1 VTRIKWNPEVFSKFV
16 YPVEIKISPIGNW
29 ISYTLRRVNIK
40 ENRDVNTVVLQNIK
54 NGERRYLEEEST
66 SPLFSPDGAKLIYLK
81 EDKET
86 KTTEICLL
94 EISSM
99 SLRRI
104 GKTNKILKID
114 WNQDSRRILLLTT
127 RSREDEDLYF
137 EEEAPIWFDG
147 QGFRDS
153 PTDLIQILDVES
165 QTILEKTEDKRIA
178 VAIWRKDEVVYG
190 KMRDIVQPK
199 YYDIVAW
206 NGEGTRLLFQD
217 VSLIP
222 TYSNGEKL
230 LLTGRPRKETHFEHD
245 YHYLWDGE
253 NLDAL
258 TEEYGYNNASG
269 INTDIWRSPNLLP
282 TPKIDKKGRIYF
294 TTNKEGRT
302 LLERLQNGGKEKLI
316 DRDCVITAYDVSE
329 EGDVVYISVSDRE
342 LPEVSLLKEG
352 ENEKLTF
359 YNEAVSNRL
368 NIRPMNHIRYKS
380 FDDQEIDGWYL
391 KPDGKGKAPLV
402 VFVHGG
408 PKGAYGYVPYYLSQ
422 ILAEEGFYVLHTNP
436 RGSNTYSEDFALQVE
451 KDPGGG
457 DFKDILS
464 GIEVLISKENV
475 DSKRI
480 GITGISYGGFMTNW
494 AITHSQLF
502 KAAVSENGISNWFT
516 SYAFSDIGFWFDK
529 DLIGE
534 NPLMDESY
542 KKRSP
547 IFSAEKVETPVLI
560 IHSLEDYRCPL
571 DQSVMFYHVLKDL
584 GKEAYI
590 AIFKKGPHGHSRLG
604 SPQHRLKRY
613 RLIMEFFTQKLIRK
627 KEGFPV
633 NEFLKK
639 EDDGSSSQA
648 LR

>member
-1 VTRIKWNPEVFSKFV
+1 MTRIKWNPKVFSKFV
-16 YPVEIKISPIGNW
+16 YPVEIKISPKGNW
-29 ISYTLRRVNIK
+29 ISYTLKRVNIK

-54 NGERRYLEEEST
+54 NGERCYLEEGST
-66 SPLFSPDGAKLIYLK
+66 SPLFSPNGAKLIYLK

-86 KTTEICLL
+86 KMTEICLL

-99 SLRRI
+99 SLRKI
-104 GKTNKILKID
+104 GKANKILKID

-127 RSREDEDLYF
+127 RRREDEDLYF

-165 QTILEKTEDKRIA
+165 QSVLEKIEDKRIA
-178 VAIWRKDEVVYG
+178 TAIWHKDEVIYG
-190 KMRDIVQPK
+190 KMRGIVQPK
-199 YYDIVAW
+199 YYDIVVW
-206 NGEGTRLLFQD
+206 NGEETRLLFQN

-230 LLTGRPRKETHFEHD
+230 LLTGRPRKGTHFEHD

-253 NLDAL
+253 DLKAL
-258 TEEYGYNNASG
+258 TEEYGYNNTPS
-269 INTDIWRSPNLLP
+269 INADIWRSTNRLP

-302 LLERLQNGGKEKLI
+302 LLERLQNGRKEKLI
-316 DRDCVITAYDVSE
+316 AQDCVIIAYDVSE

-352 ENEKLTF
+352 ENEKLTS

-380 FDDQEIDGWYL
+380 FDDQEIDSWYL
-391 KPDGKGKAPLV
+391 KPDGEGKAPLV

-408 PKGAYGYVPYYLSQ
+408 PKGAYGYIPYYLSQ

-464 GIEVLISKENV
+464 GIDALISKENV

-502 KAAVSENGISNWFT
+502 KAAISENGISNWFT

-529 DLIGE
+529 ELIGE
-534 NPLMDESY
+534 NPLIDENY

-547 IFSAEKVETPVLI
+547 IFFAEKVETPVLI

-571 DQSVMFYHVLKDL
+571 DQSVMFYHVLRDL
-584 GKEAYI
+584 EKEAYI
-590 AIFKKGPHGHSRLG
+590 AIFKKGSHGHSCLG
-604 SPQHRLKRY
+604 SPRHRLKRY
-613 RLIMEFFTQKLIRK
+613 RLIIEFFTQKLIRK

-633 NEFLKK
+633 SEFLKK
-639 EDDGSSSQA
+639 EDNGSS
-648 LR
+648 